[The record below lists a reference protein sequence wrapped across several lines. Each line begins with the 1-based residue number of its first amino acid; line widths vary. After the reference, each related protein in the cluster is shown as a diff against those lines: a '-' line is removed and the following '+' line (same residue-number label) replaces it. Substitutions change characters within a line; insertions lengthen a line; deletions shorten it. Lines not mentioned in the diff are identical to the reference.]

1 MKVAGI
7 DVGSKYVHVYLMEI
21 AKSKVDYVIEQIH
34 DPDTPTPKGLLKYAM
49 PAATNISATV
59 ERTFEEALKQ
69 AKLQRNDFER
79 IWATGINR
87 KEVLFANHFIP
98 DAIANTHGVLLKVRN
113 AKTIL
118 DVGANGC
125 RVIRISREGKVLDIA
140 ISDNGTVG
148 MGSFNE
154 FTAKAL
160 GMTLPE
166 MSESSLK
173 SASAIFS
180 NGRYTTFGESEVVS
194 LIKQKLSNNDIA
206 RAVYDA
212 IAARIAKVARITGLE
227 DDVAIVGGM
236 AKNSGFVVALKHT
249 IGKDIKEPH
258 NPDFV
263 CSFGAAVA
271 AAAGEVDEEVR
282 RKNHKY

>member
-7 DVGSKYVHVYLMEI
+7 DVGSKYIHVYLMEI
-21 AKSKVDYVIEQIH
+21 TKTKIDYVIEQIH
-34 DPDTPTPKGLLKYAM
+34 DPNTPTPKGLLKYALPTGTN
-49 PAATNISATV
+49 PAEMAERAYDEALTQIQLQRSDV
-59 ERTFEEALKQ
+59 ERVWATGTYRKQ
-69 AKLQRNDFER
+69 AKS
-79 IWATGINR
+79 
-87 KEVLFANHFIP
+87 ANHFIP

-118 DVGANGC
+118 DVGEIGC
-125 RVIRISREGKVLDIA
+125 RVIKISREGKVLDIA
-140 ISDNGTVG
+140 VSDNGTVG
-148 MGSFNE
+148 MGGFNE
-154 FTAKAL
+154 FAAKAL
-160 GMTLPE
+160 EMTLPE

-173 SASAIFS
+173 STSAIFS
-180 NGRYTTFGESEVVS
+180 NGRYKTFGESEVVS
-194 LIKQKLSNNDIA
+194 LVKQKVSKNDIA

-212 IAARIAKVARITGLE
+212 IAARVGVIALMTGLE

-236 AKNSGFVVALKHT
+236 AKNGGFVAALKQT

-282 RKNHKY
+282 TVNHKK

>member
-1 MKVAGI
+1 
-7 DVGSKYVHVYLMEI
+7 
-21 AKSKVDYVIEQIH
+21 KVDYVIEQIH

-118 DVGANGC
+118 DVGEIGC

-148 MGSFNE
+148 MGSFN
-154 FTAKAL
+154 
-160 GMTLPE
+160 
-166 MSESSLK
+166 
-173 SASAIFS
+173 
-180 NGRYTTFGESEVVS
+180 
-194 LIKQKLSNNDIA
+194 
-206 RAVYDA
+206 
-212 IAARIAKVARITGLE
+212 
-227 DDVAIVGGM
+227 
-236 AKNSGFVVALKHT
+236 
-249 IGKDIKEPH
+249 
-258 NPDFV
+258 
-263 CSFGAAVA
+263 
-271 AAAGEVDEEVR
+271 
-282 RKNHKY
+282 